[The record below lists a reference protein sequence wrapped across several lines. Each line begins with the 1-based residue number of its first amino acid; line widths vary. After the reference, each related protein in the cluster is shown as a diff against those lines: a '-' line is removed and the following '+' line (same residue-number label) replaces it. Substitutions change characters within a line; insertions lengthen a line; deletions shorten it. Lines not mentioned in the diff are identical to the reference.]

1 MNKNFIK
8 NESIFIAKKKIIF
21 LQIFFIIFIILGI
34 CFLFIF
40 QSNKFVI
47 KNSIDIHKSNI
58 ELIEKIKILKKE
70 LDESNMS
77 LKEEKKN
84 NRELS
89 NIFSKY
95 TDAIKFKVATA
106 EEVRKYIYEKDEKIL
121 QLGREINY
129 YKFLLKSEKNFPI
142 ISIEELKTSLENSD
156 RLLNYSFLLFSSTSD
171 KKIKGTYSFYFD
183 GINKKTSKKIFKK
196 NLKLKNNDISF
207 KNYLKLDGNLNIPD
221 NVQIEILEDKYPLL
235 LINGKI
241 LSQEVNEI
249 INALRDKCPPPA
261 VLNQLSKTVN
271 NIRKVITKVDSRI
284 DKFAQIPKKLDKPIK
299 GGKVAVQILSHLPV
313 PSAIGTPPGPAGGLI
328 LAVKTGKIQTLSS
341 LLVWT
346 RKMVEV
352 LEDDQKAIKLLIED
366 SNTIFS
372 PIKQR
377 LDTIVKKM
385 NHLKLILMLDQPHQ
399 HFRLKKGIQ
408 YVLILDITTLLFHQI

>member
-21 LQIFFIIFIILGI
+21 LQVFFIIFIILGI
-34 CFLFIF
+34 SFLFIF

-156 RLLNYSFLLFSSTSD
+156 RLLNYSFLLFSSTSG

-183 GINKKTSKKIFKK
+183 GINKETSKKIIKK

-221 NVQIEILEDKYPLL
+221 NVQIETIYLDVKC
-235 LINGKI
+235 NGKI
-241 LSQEVNEI
+241 YNYK
-249 INALRDKCPPPA
+249 NT
-261 VLNQLSKTVN
+261 LN
-271 NIRKVITKVDSRI
+271 
-284 DKFAQIPKKLDKPIK
+284 
-299 GGKVAVQILSHLPV
+299 
-313 PSAIGTPPGPAGGLI
+313 
-328 LAVKTGKIQTLSS
+328 
-341 LLVWT
+341 
-346 RKMVEV
+346 
-352 LEDDQKAIKLLIED
+352 
-366 SNTIFS
+366 
-372 PIKQR
+372 
-377 LDTIVKKM
+377 
-385 NHLKLILMLDQPHQ
+385 
-399 HFRLKKGIQ
+399 
-408 YVLILDITTLLFHQI
+408 